1 MQFVTHAVQNLPP
14 WSRVRTDALIEAV
27 MQPGL
32 VLTLL
37 NPPQPIAPNLG
48 SIPALSSWSWSIT
61 VSKSTSINMHATKLE
76 LVINLETATT
86 LDPTVPLR
94 CSRPSIR

>member
-37 NPPQPIAPNLG
+37 NPPQPIAPEPRLD
-48 SIPALSSWSWSIT
+48 PRA
-61 VSKSTSINMHATKLE
+61 VELE
-76 LVINLETATT
+76 LEHHRFKKHV
-86 LDPTVPLR
+86 D
-94 CSRPSIR
+94 